1 MQRIR
6 TNKFECTCKVCNKK
20 FFAKTTLAEICSTEC
35 RNYNRTK
42 HLTYKRKC
50 IICGKDFETVS
61 HNRVLC
67 GAEECQKKYGCLRTK
82 KYNETHPKE
91 HKNRVCKTQEENNLR
106 MKNWREAH
114 IEYLKEYHKNYRI
127 THKEKI
133 RADYKNRIEND
144 INFRMRQILCKRLQ
158 RAVKKEDRTQFTM
171 DLLGCTIEEFRA
183 YLESKFTEGMTWDN
197 YGKQGWVI
205 DHIIPCRSFD
215 LTKIEEQKKCFNYK
229 NMQPLW
235 NTDNQK
241 KSDLLPNGKRA
252 REIQRK
258 SAGKPITSG
267 CLDDSE

>member
-1 MQRIR
+1 
-6 TNKFECTCKVCNKK
+6 
-20 FFAKTTLAEICSTEC
+20 
-35 RNYNRTK
+35 
-42 HLTYKRKC
+42 
-50 IICGKDFETVS
+50 
-61 HNRVLC
+61 
-67 GAEECQKKYGCLRTK
+67 
-82 KYNETHPKE
+82 
-91 HKNRVCKTQEENNLR
+91 
-106 MKNWREAH
+106 
-114 IEYLKEYHKNYRI
+114 
-127 THKEKI
+127 
-133 RADYKNRIEND
+133 
-144 INFRMRQILCKRLQ
+144 
-158 RAVKKEDRTQFTM
+158 M

-183 YLESKFTEGMTWDN
+183 YLESKFTEGITWDN

-267 CLDDSE
+267 CLE